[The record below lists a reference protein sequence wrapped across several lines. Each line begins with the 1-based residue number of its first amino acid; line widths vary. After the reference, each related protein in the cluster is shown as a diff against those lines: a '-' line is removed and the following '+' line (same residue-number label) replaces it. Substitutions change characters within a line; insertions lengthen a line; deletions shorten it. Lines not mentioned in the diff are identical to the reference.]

1 MANLYTKGGDKGE
14 TSLVGGTR
22 VSKSDQRVECY
33 GTIDEANSMLGLAK
47 SLSRQDYVRETV
59 HKIQGKLFSLGAELA
74 SDDSALE
81 TLKWKITEDDLTYLE
96 QVADHCTEINGVQ
109 THFVIPGVNQASGA
123 LHVARTIVRRAE
135 RNMIRLRESGKP
147 PRELVMRYVNRLSD
161 TIYALARLEETL
173 TQQEEQREKVTALV
187 KEAMSKMPGTQ
198 EQPPFSLK
206 ALKEMAQ
213 RAEVKSK
220 ELGVPVVFAAVD
232 EGGNLTLL
240 QRMEGALLGSVDVA
254 AGKAYTACA
263 FKMPTHVL
271 GKEARPDGSL
281 YAIDTSAPGKIVL
294 FGGGFPY
301 VVDGKVVGGVGIS
314 GGTVEQDMEI
324 ARYALNLA

>member
-1 MANLYTKGGDKGE
+1 MANLYTKTGDKGQ
-14 TSLVGGTR
+14 TSLVGGSR
-22 VSKSDQRVECY
+22 VSKSDLRVECY

-47 SLSRQDYVRETV
+47 SLSKQDYVKEV
-59 HKIQGKLFSLGAELA
+59 IHKIQGKLFSLGAELA
-74 SDDSALE
+74 SDDSAKE
-81 TLKWKITEDDLTYLE
+81 TLKWKLQDEDLTYLE
-96 QVADHCTEINGVQ
+96 QVVDHCTEINGMQ

-135 RNMIRLRESGKP
+135 RNMIRLTEAGNP
-147 PRELVMRYVNRLSD
+147 PRELLMRYVNRLSD
-161 TIYALARLEETL
+161 ATYALARLEETL
-173 TQQEEQREKVTALV
+173 TQQEETREKVTNLVREALN
-187 KEAMSKMPGTQ
+187 ASQGSNQ
-198 EQPPFSLK
+198 QPPFSLE
-206 ALKEMAQ
+206 ALKEMAR

-232 EGGNLTLL
+232 EGGNLMLL

-301 VVDGKVVGGVGIS
+301 EVDGKVVGGIGIS
-314 GGTVEQDMEI
+314 GGTVEQDMAI